1 VRPSTTGLGILLFI
15 LCVLASA
22 PTRAEWYVAVQAGA
36 TLPQPLTNVDETQ
49 IPLPST
55 PSGTKVS
62 DLALKSAVMYG
73 AKLGYYFD
81 SVKWLGIETE
91 VFRTAP
97 NVKQQ
102 SVTETPPG
110 GPSTTE
116 VKPGANLIVTAV
128 TLNLVARAQL
138 GSVEPYVAVGAA
150 GFLAQLN
157 LENRTSGL
165 APLSISSGRPGLNTQ
180 LGLRYRLNEHL
191 AFFGEWKFNYSRFTF
206 DSPAIIHAT
215 YAVHH
220 FVFGIGYHFW

>member
-1 VRPSTTGLGILLFI
+1 VTPWTTGLGTLLFA
-15 LCVLASA
+15 LSVLTST
-22 PTRAEWYVAVQAGA
+22 PTRAEWYVAAQAGA
-36 TLPQPLTNVDETQ
+36 TLPQPLTNVDETA
-49 IPLPST
+49 IPFPST

-62 DLALKSAVMYG
+62 DLALKSAIMYG

-97 NVKQQ
+97 KVKQQ
-102 SVTETPPG
+102 SVTETEPG
-110 GPSTTE
+110 ANPMTE

-128 TLNLVARAQL
+128 ALNLIARAQL
-138 GSVEPYVAVGAA
+138 GSVEPYVGVGVA
-150 GFLAQLN
+150 GFLSQLN
-157 LENRTSGL
+157 LENRNGL
-165 APLSISSGRPGLNTQ
+165 PPLSISSGRPGLNTQ
-180 LGLRYRLNEHL
+180 LGLRYRLNERL

-220 FVFGIGYHFW
+220 FVVGVGYHFW

>member
-1 VRPSTTGLGILLFI
+1 MRLSATRLGILLF
-15 LCVLASA
+15 VLSFLGSA

-36 TLPQPLTNVDETQ
+36 TLPQPLTNIDETK
-49 IPLPST
+49 IPFPST

-62 DLALKSAVMYG
+62 DLALKSSIMYG

-81 SVKWLGIETE
+81 SVKWLGVETE
-91 VFRTAP
+91 VFRTSP

-102 SVTETPPG
+102 SVTESPPG
-110 GPSTTE
+110 APSTTE
-116 VKPGANLIVTAV
+116 VKPGANLIVTTV

-138 GSVEPYVAVGAA
+138 GSVEPYVGVGAG

-157 LENRTSGL
+157 QENRNGL
-165 APLSISSGRPGLNTQ
+165 PPLYISSGRPGLNTE
-180 LGLRYRLNEHL
+180 LGLRYRLNERL
-191 AFFGEWKFNYSRFTF
+191 AFFGEWKFNYSHFTF

>member
-1 VRPSTTGLGILLFI
+1 MRPSTTGLGILLFI

-62 DLALKSAVMYG
+62 DLALKSAIMYG
-73 AKLGYYFD
+73 AKVGYYFD
-81 SVKWLGIETE
+81 SIKWLGIETE

-128 TLNLVARAQL
+128 ALNLVARAQL
-138 GSVEPYVAVGAA
+138 GSVEPYVGVGVA
-150 GFLAQLN
+150 GFLSQLN
-157 LENRTSGL
+157 LYNRNGL
-165 APLSISSGRPGLNTQ
+165 PPLSISSGRPGLNTQ

-191 AFFGEWKFNYSRFTF
+191 AFFGEWKFNYSHFTF

-220 FVFGIGYHFW
+220 FVVGIGYHFW